1 MKILRAN
8 AKHKDF
14 IALVKLLDSVLKKK
28 DGDEHSFYAQFNK
41 IDNIKHVVVAYENKT
56 PVGCGALK
64 QFDVNTMEVKRMFTS
79 EKHRGKGIASAIL
92 SELEKWA
99 TELSYKKCILE
110 TGIRQPEAIKLY
122 QKNGYNAIKNY
133 GQYTD
138 MENSKCFE
146 KELGKHLKQQQQQA
160 QQ

>member
-1 MKILRAN
+1 MQLLRTDSN
-8 AKHKDF
+8 NKDF
-14 IALVKLLDSVLKKK
+14 ADLIKLLDVYLEKK
-28 DGDEHSFYAQFNK
+28 DGNEHSFYSQFNK
-41 IDNIKHVVVAYENKT
+41 IDSIKHVVVAYENKT
-56 PVGCGALK
+56 PLGCGALK

-133 GQYTD
+133 GQYKN

-146 KELGKHLKQQQQQA
+146 KELGKHFKQQQQQA